1 MPSKSDLR
9 TISVKAVQMEPETD
23 GFWVWSERLREWQ
36 MVRVALVTV
45 MRWYVQDEVNQE
57 ESDQNE
63 VQICEIPGKYE
74 LITIQGLSRSLNLEP
89 IEG

>member
-1 MPSKSDLR
+1 
-9 TISVKAVQMEPETD
+9 
-23 GFWVWSERLREWQ
+23 